1 MIGADYPH
9 LHICQ
14 GVQIGNDDE
23 SIDISTHL
31 EWVVLGE
38 KSRTVYV
45 GTNLMVN
52 ETELLLNTVKRFWS
66 LESYGTFQKDDVSL
80 LPFQGRNVLE
90 TLENSVQFVDN
101 HYSLELLWKENKP
114 TLPYN
119 KSVALKRFHSL
130 ENKFKQHPEF
140 AEKYNST
147 VND

>member
-1 MIGADYPH
+1 MIGADYPL

-14 GVQIGNDDE
+14 GVQIDNDDE
-23 SIDISTHL
+23 SIDISTLL
-31 EWVVLGE
+31 EWVLLGE
-38 KSRTVYV
+38 KLRTVYI

-52 ETELLLNTVKRFWS
+52 ETELLLNTVERFWS

-80 LPFQGRNVLE
+80 LPLQGRNVLE
-90 TLENSVQFVDN
+90 TLENTVQFVDDR
-101 HYSLELLWKENKP
+101 YSLELLWKEYKP

-140 AEKYNST
+140 AEKCNST

>member
-1 MIGADYPH
+1 MIGTDYPH

-23 SIDISTHL
+23 SIDISTLL
-31 EWVVLGE
+31 EWVLLGE
-38 KSRTVYV
+38 KSRTVYI

-52 ETELLLNTVKRFWS
+52 ETELLLNTVETFWS
-66 LESYGTFQKDDVSL
+66 LESFGTFQKNDVSL
-80 LPFQGRNVLE
+80 LPLQGRNVLE
-90 TLENSVQFVDN
+90 TLENTVQFVDN

-114 TLPYN
+114 TLPCN

-130 ENKFKQHPEF
+130 ENKFKQHPEV

>member
-1 MIGADYPH
+1 M
-9 LHICQ
+9 HICQ

-31 EWVVLGE
+31 EWVLLGE

-66 LESYGTFQKDDVSL
+66 LESYGPFQKDDVFL

>member
-1 MIGADYPH
+1 M
-9 LHICQ
+9 HICQ

-31 EWVVLGE
+31 EWVLLGE

-66 LESYGTFQKDDVSL
+66 LESYGTFQKDDVFL

-140 AEKYNST
+140 AEKCNST

>member
-1 MIGADYPH
+1 M
-9 LHICQ
+9 HICQ

-31 EWVVLGE
+31 EWVLLGE

-101 HYSLELLWKENKP
+101 HYSLALLWKENKP

>member
-1 MIGADYPH
+1 M
-9 LHICQ
+9 HICQ

-31 EWVVLGE
+31 EWVLLGE

-66 LESYGTFQKDDVSL
+66 LESYGTSQKDDVSL

>member
-1 MIGADYPH
+1 M
-9 LHICQ
+9 HICQ
-14 GVQIGNDDE
+14 GVQIANDDE

-31 EWVVLGE
+31 EWVLLGE

>member
-1 MIGADYPH
+1 M
-9 LHICQ
+9 HICQ

-31 EWVVLGE
+31 EWVLLGE

-66 LESYGTFQKDDVSL
+66 LESYGTFQKDDVFL

>member
-1 MIGADYPH
+1 
-9 LHICQ
+9 
-14 GVQIGNDDE
+14 
-23 SIDISTHL
+23 
-31 EWVVLGE
+31 
-38 KSRTVYV
+38 
-45 GTNLMVN
+45 MVN